1 MMPTDIERWL
11 RQEGMVFLA
20 DIGIKR
26 GQRVLDFG
34 CGAGTYTIPV
44 AKVVGKEGKVY
55 ALDKDTEVLNQLEQ
69 TAKSEGLKNIV
80 SIVDQSEELKIN
92 LEDESIDAMLLYDIL
107 HYMQPEKR
115 RRVYEN
121 GYRILKPGA
130 ILSVYPKHCK
140 SDEPLWNLSNMELE
154 DVISELNGAN
164 FVLEKKFF
172 KNLIHDNHYQRDTIL
187 NFRKGGE
194 G

>member
-1 MMPTDIERWL
+1 MGVAHEEKVMTTEIERWI
-11 RQEGMVFLA
+11 REEGKVFLE
-20 DIGIKR
+20 DIGIRKA
-26 GQRVLDFG
+26 QRVLDFG

-55 ALDKDTEVLNQLEQ
+55 ALDKDREVLNQLEQ

-107 HYMQPEKR
+107 HYLQPEKR

-121 GYRILKPGA
+121 GYRILKTGA

-154 DVISELNGAN
+154 DVIEEIKSAN
-164 FVLEKKFF
+164 FFL
-172 KNLIHDNHYQRDTIL
+172 R
-187 NFRKGGE
+187 
-194 G
+194 